1 MKGTS
6 KYFLT
11 LLMFPFFLSS
21 CETEETGTKTPA
33 GEDHSWSYW
42 FNVVRDQFR
51 FFSTKFR

>member
-1 MKGTS
+1 MKRTS

-33 GEDHSWSYW
+33 GEDG
-42 FNVVRDQFR
+42 DQVKELA
-51 FFSTKFR
+51 SSLP